1 MSDEVGVNVVKGK
14 SKGEAAEM
22 LAEAMVGLTD
32 TFESMLE
39 DIRSP
44 AAEVPVRLGYDKF
57 REDTSVFLGEL
68 QNHGLQLS
76 ENIQSGA
83 SAAAKNDYD
92 SSEDFDSPWPG
103 LSREVNG

>member
-1 MSDEVGVNVVKGK
+1 MSEEIGVNVVAGK
-14 SKGEAAEM
+14 SKGEAAET

-32 TFESMLE
+32 TFETMLE

-44 AAEVPVRLGYDKF
+44 AAEFPVRQGYDKF

-68 QNHGLQLS
+68 QIHGLRLS
-76 ENIQSGA
+76 ENIKSGA

-92 SSEDFDSPWPG
+92 ASEDFQGAWPG
-103 LSREVNG
+103 LSRSVNG